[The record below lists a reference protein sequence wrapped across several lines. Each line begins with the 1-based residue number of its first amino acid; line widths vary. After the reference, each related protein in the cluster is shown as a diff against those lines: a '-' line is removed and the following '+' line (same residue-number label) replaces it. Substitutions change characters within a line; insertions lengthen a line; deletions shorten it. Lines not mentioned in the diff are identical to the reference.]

1 MTVLGFDDRD
11 GFIWLNWRG
20 HMRNVWLA
28 LVVLAAM
35 TRPAHAEPDNSVA
48 RAQLQRV
55 VEIFRTSIIAKDGST
70 LGSLFMPAG
79 GSWIKVMDDETY
91 QRVKATQPGVAKL
104 KPGTYQDFVKFLG
117 ASQQWLEEKFLNVRI
132 HTDGAVASVYFDF
145 VFLVDDK
152 ETNRGNETW
161 QLVNTGDGWKINAL
175 IYSTDQAKL

>member
-1 MTVLGFDDRD
+1 
-11 GFIWLNWRG
+11 
-20 HMRNVWLA
+20 MRSFCLA

-35 TRPAHAEPDNSVA
+35 IRPAHAEPDNLAA
-48 RAQLQRV
+48 RAQIERV
-55 VEIFRTSIIAKDGST
+55 VEIFRTSIIAKDKST
-70 LGSLFMPAG
+70 LGSLFMPTG

-91 QRVKATQPGVAKL
+91 QQQKAKQPSVAKL
-104 KPGTYQDFVKFLG
+104 KPGTYQDFADFLG
-117 ASQQWLEEKFLNVRI
+117 ASHQRLEEKFSNVGI
-132 HTDGAVASVYFDF
+132 DTDGAVASVYFHF